1 MECIYCDERIV
12 KNGKEKAVGGIIEVY
27 RCKHCGRRFKE
38 RTDTP
43 MVRLRTE
50 PAEIDEV
57 GSEGLGLG
65 ATGRV
70 IAKSERSIINWQQR
84 LPRQMAQWSPTAPA
98 PGNSLQIQNTRWLF
112 FALCFYLISQG
123 YTIPILAVGPTWALW
138 PCLSDLAIL
147 LLMLTFSISFRHTS
161 PLPKPA
167 QPIFLILLLIIYG
180 SILSHLCYLPSAPD
194 NAPGKVWGIYQ
205 IFRLIQFIG
214 VFFIA
219 AKIPL
224 TEKRIS
230 ILTQIVG
237 IVFLFVCLGVFLT
250 YLGIVPLASVTA
262 HLPLDGPW
270 PEYAAF
276 AGSGVGRG
284 LGFVGYNYAYTAV
297 QIILLIALKLCLSD
311 YRKKEF
317 YNSGLVLL
325 SVVSCFLS
333 SSRSGLLA
341 MLLYSIIYW
350 LKMPKSLSKSSI
362 SLVTVVVIVL
372 ISILFLGNYINFNL
386 AGQDSTIE
394 RQANLFSSSNSEQ
407 LSESGRNDIWEKRV
421 EFLNKDFIKWI
432 VGSGFGSALD
442 SGNFAHMLP
451 LQIVLETGF
460 VGLLIFILLFYK
472 ILHYFYLHEVGIK
485 PIFLGTVILLF
496 TSASQETFYP
506 MPAFQHFLGFYLC
519 ALAISF
525 QKHLPHIPQVY
536 DRNW

>member
-1 MECIYCDERIV
+1 VYCESERIV
-12 KNGKEKAVGGIIEVY
+12 KNRKEKAVGKIIQLH
-27 RCKHCGRRFKE
+27 RCKDCGRRFNE
-38 RTDTP
+38 RSGTP
-43 MVRLRTE
+43 MARLRTE
-50 PAEIDEV
+50 PAEIEMS
-57 GSEGLGLG
+57 SEGLGLR

-70 IAKSERSIINWQQR
+70 ISKSGKSLINWEQR
-84 LPRQMAQWSPTAPA
+84 LPRQMAKWSLTAPA
-98 PGNSLQIQNTRWLF
+98 EGDFFQIQNTRWLF
-112 FALCFYLISQG
+112 LALCFYIISQG
-123 YTIPILAVGPTWALW
+123 YTIPLLAVGPTWALW
-138 PCLSDLAIL
+138 PCLSDLAIVVL
-147 LLMLTFSISFRHTS
+147 VLIFLISFRHTS

-167 QPIFLILLLIIYG
+167 KSIFSILLLIIYG
-180 SILSHLCYLPSAPD
+180 SIFSHLCYLPSAPE

-230 ILTQIVG
+230 ILTQVVG
-237 IVFLFVCLGVFLT
+237 AVFLFVCLGVFLT
-250 YLGIVPLASVTA
+250 YLGIVPLSSVTA

-297 QIILLIALKLCLSD
+297 QIILLISLKLGLSD
-311 YRKKEF
+311 YQKKGF

-333 SSRSGLLA
+333 SSRSGLIA
-341 MLLYSIIYW
+341 ILLYSIIYW
-350 LKMPKSLSKSSI
+350 LNMPKSWSKSSI
-362 SLVTVVVIVL
+362 SLVAVVVIIS
-372 ISILFLGNYINFNL
+372 ISILCIGNHINFNL

-407 LSESGRNDIWEKRV
+407 LSESGRNDIWEQRV

-472 ILHYFYLHEVGIK
+472 ILRYFYLHEVGIK

-525 QKHLPHIPQVY
+525 QKHLPHIPQVH
-536 DRNW
+536 DRSW

>member
-1 MECIYCDERIV
+1 MKNRSERLS
-12 KNGKEKAVGGIIEVY
+12 
-27 RCKHCGRRFKE
+27 F
-38 RTDTP
+38 T
-43 MVRLRTE
+43 
-50 PAEIDEV
+50 
-57 GSEGLGLG
+57 
-65 ATGRV
+65 ATGRL
-70 IAKSERSIINWQQR
+70 IPKSGKSLINWDQR
-84 LPRQMAQWSPTAPA
+84 LPRQMAQWSPTTIVE
-98 PGNSLQIQNTRWLF
+98 GNSLQIQNTRLPF
-112 FALCFYLISQG
+112 LALCFYLISQG
-123 YTIPILAVGPTWALW
+123 YTIPLLAVGPTWALW
-138 PCLSDLAIL
+138 PCLSDLAIVL
-147 LLMLTFSISFRHTS
+147 LLVTFSIGFRHTS
-161 PLPKPA
+161 PLPKPVK
-167 QPIFLILLLIIYG
+167 PIFLILLLIIYG
-180 SILSHLCYLPSAPD
+180 SIFSYLCYLPSAPE
-194 NAPGKVWGIYQ
+194 NAPGRVWGTYQ
-205 IFRLIQFIG
+205 IFRLIQFTG

-230 ILTQIVG
+230 ILTQVVG

-284 LGFVGYNYAYTAV
+284 LGFVGYNYAYTSV
-297 QIILLIALKLCLSD
+297 QIILLLALKLGLSD
-311 YRKKEF
+311 YQKKGF

-333 SSRSGLLA
+333 SSRSGLIA

-350 LKMPKSLSKSSI
+350 LNMPKSLSKSSI
-362 SLVTVVVIVL
+362 SLAVAVVIIL
-372 ISILFLGNYINFNL
+372 LSIVFLGNYINFDS
-386 AGQDSTIE
+386 ASQDSTIE
-394 RQANLFSSSNSEQ
+394 RQANLFSSSNSDQ
-407 LSESGRNDIWEKRV
+407 LSESGRNGIWEERV

-460 VGLLIFILLFYK
+460 IGLLIFILLFYK

-519 ALAISF
+519 ALAISIK
-525 QKHLPHIPQVY
+525 KHLPHIPQVY
-536 DRNW
+536 DRSW

>member
-1 MECIYCDERIV
+1 MNKR
-12 KNGKEKAVGGIIEVY
+12 
-27 RCKHCGRRFKE
+27 
-38 RTDTP
+38 
-43 MVRLRTE
+43 
-50 PAEIDEV
+50 
-57 GSEGLGLG
+57 SEGLSLR

-70 IAKSERSIINWQQR
+70 ISKSGKSLINWDRR
-84 LPRQMAQWSPTAPA
+84 LPRQMSKWSPTTTVE
-98 PGNSLQIQNTRWLF
+98 GNSFQIQNTRWLF
-112 FALCFYLISQG
+112 LALCFYLISQG
-123 YTIPILAVGPTWALW
+123 YTIPILPVGPTWALW
-138 PCLSDLAIL
+138 PCLSDFAIA
-147 LLMLTFSISFRHTS
+147 LLMLTFLISFRHTS

-167 QPIFLILLLIIYG
+167 KSIFLILLLIIYG
-180 SILSHLCYLPSAPD
+180 SIFSHLCYLTLAPE

-205 IFRLIQFIG
+205 IFRLIQFVG
-214 VFFIA
+214 VFLIA

-224 TEKRIS
+224 TKQRIS

-250 YLGIVPLASVTA
+250 YSGIVPLSSVTA

-276 AGSGVGRG
+276 AGSDVGRG

-297 QIILLIALKLCLSD
+297 QIILLLALKLCLSD
-311 YRKKEF
+311 YQKHEF

-325 SVVSCFLS
+325 AVVSCFLS
-333 SSRSGLLA
+333 SSRSGLIA

-362 SLVTVVVIVL
+362 TLVMTVVIIL
-372 ISILFLGNYINFNL
+372 LSILLLGNHINFDS
-386 AGQDSTIE
+386 ASRDSTIE

-407 LSESGRNDIWEKRV
+407 LGESGRNDIWEQRV

-451 LQIVLETGF
+451 LQIVIETGF

-472 ILHYFYLHEVGIK
+472 ILRYFYLHEVGIK

-525 QKHLPHIPQVY
+525 QKYSPHIPQVY
-536 DRNW
+536 ERNW

>member
-1 MECIYCDERIV
+1 M
-12 KNGKEKAVGGIIEVY
+12 KQNQK
-27 RCKHCGRRFKE
+27 
-38 RTDTP
+38 
-43 MVRLRTE
+43 
-50 PAEIDEV
+50 
-57 GSEGLGLG
+57 
-65 ATGRV
+65 
-70 IAKSERSIINWQQR
+70 SIINGEQR
-84 LPRQMAQWSPTAPA
+84 LPRQMAQWSPSATVE
-98 PGNSLQIQNTRWLF
+98 GDLLQIQNTRWLF
-112 FALCFYLISQG
+112 LALCFYLISQA
-123 YTIPILAVGPTWALW
+123 YTIPILPVGPTWALW
-138 PCLSDLAIL
+138 PCLSDLAIVL
-147 LLMLTFSISFRHTS
+147 LIFTFLISFRHTS

-167 QPIFLILLLIIYG
+167 QPIFSILLLIIYG
-180 SILSHLCYLPSAPD
+180 STFSHLCYLLSAAE

-224 TEKRIS
+224 TAKRIS
-230 ILTQIVG
+230 ILTQVVG
-237 IVFLFVCLGVFLT
+237 SVFLFVCLGVFLT
-250 YLGIVPLASVTA
+250 YLGIVPLSSVTA

-276 AGSGVGRG
+276 AGAGVGRG

-311 YRKKEF
+311 YQHREF

-333 SSRSGLLA
+333 SSRSGLIA
-341 MLLYSIIYW
+341 MLLYAIVYW
-350 LKMPKSLSKSSI
+350 LNRPKSLSKSSI
-362 SLVTVVVIVL
+362 TLVVVVVIIL
-372 ISILFLGNYINFNL
+372 LSILFLGNHINL
-386 AGQDSTIE
+386 DVAGKDSTIE

-472 ILHYFYLHEVGIK
+472 ILRYFYLHEVGIK
-485 PIFLGTVILLF
+485 PIFLGTAILLF

-506 MPAFQHFLGFYLC
+506 MPAFEHFLGFYLC

-525 QKHLPHIPQVY
+525 QKHLPHIPHVY